1 MNHPFRRIAH
11 ALACLACLA
20 TLLAAPAFAA
30 DPPNASPTL
39 AAVKARGTLACGVIG
54 SSPGFS
60 LPDSKGVMRGI
71 DADACRAIAAAVFGD
86 ASKVKFVSLT
96 AQQRLTALQTG
107 EVDVVFGNLTWT
119 MGRETRSGVQFATI
133 HYYDGASFIVPRQ
146 LKVDT
151 ATKLKGAS
159 ICMLAGPAEAVSQ
172 EYFARIK
179 TPYKPVIFSDG
190 EELRKA
196 FLAKRCDAYMSDA
209 SSLAN
214 FKASMGAGG
223 DAFVLLPEVISKE
236 PLGGAVRKGD
246 DRWLDIVRYTHFAM
260 LTAEE
265 LGITAENIKTFSTSS
280 DPAVKRFLG
289 MEGDLGSAMGLDNKW
304 AANIVSAE
312 GNYGEMWSRSFA
324 ATGLPRG
331 LNRLWSAGGLQYAP
345 PLR

>member
-1 MNHPFRRIAH
+1 MNHFPRLISCALISLLPLLTVP
-11 ALACLACLA
+11 ALA
-20 TLLAAPAFAA
+20 A
-30 DPPNASPTL
+30 DAPNASPTL
-39 AAVKARGTLACGVIG
+39 AAVKARGALVCGVIG

-60 LPDSKGVMRGI
+60 LPDSKGVMNGI
-71 DADACRAIAAAVFGD
+71 DADACRAIAVAVFND

-119 MGRETRSGVQFATI
+119 MSRETRSGAQFATI
-133 HYYDGASFIVPRQ
+133 HYYDGASFMVPKQ
-146 LKVDT
+146 LKVDS

-172 EYFARIK
+172 EYFAKIK
-179 TPYKPVIFSDG
+179 TPYKPVIYSDG

-214 FKASMGAGG
+214 FKASLAVGG
-223 DAFVLLPEVISKE
+223 DAFALLPEVISKE

-260 LTAEE
+260 VTAEE
-265 LGITAENIKTFSTSS
+265 FGITAANVKTFATSV
-280 DPAVKRFLG
+280 DPAVKRFMG
-289 MEGDLGSAMGLDNKW
+289 IEGDLGSSMGLDNQW
-304 AANIVSAE
+304 AMNIVSSQ
-312 GNYGEMWSRSFA
+312 GNYGEMWARSFA

-345 PLR
+345 PMR

>member
-1 MNHPFRRIAH
+1 MNHLSRLIAR
-11 ALACLACLA
+11 ALVSLVP
-20 TLLAAPAFAA
+20 LLAVSAFAA
-30 DPPNASPTL
+30 DAVPSNASPTL
-39 AAVKARGTLACGVIG
+39 TTVKARGTLACGVIG

-133 HYYDGASFIVPRQ
+133 HYYDGASFIVPKQ

-159 ICMLAGPAEAVSQ
+159 ICILAGPAEAVSQ
-172 EYFARIK
+172 EYFAKIK

-265 LGITAENIKTFSTSS
+265 LGITADNIKTFAGST
-280 DPAVKRFLG
+280 DPAVKRLLG
-289 MEGDLGSAMGLDNKW
+289 VEGDLGTSMGLDNKW
-304 AANIVSAE
+304 AVNIVNAV
-312 GNYGEMWSRSFA
+312 GNYGEMWSRHFD